1 MRSSKEAL
9 QKAGPSAAAAAQSG
23 SKGESEGAEEDE
35 DACVICLDQPST
47 VTFQPCGHNV
57 TCAVCAMMVTHA
69 EQPCPV
75 CRSPVTSVHG

>member
-9 QKAGPSAAAAAQSG
+9 QKAGPGAAAVARSD
-23 SKGESEGAEEDE
+23 SKQESNVSEEDDE
-35 DACVICLDQPST
+35 ACVICLDQPAT
-47 VTFQPCGHNV
+47 VTFQPCGHVV